1 MFKVRDIVKG
11 TNNSDYGVTN
21 EYMYKGKIVRIRDN
35 GNIDIEILEHKLK
48 SEIGERYDDLDPK
61 YFELVEEY
69 KYTYEDL
76 KKSPIGTKV
85 MFENGKI
92 LIKLSDKRYDNEGC
106 WREESGLEKMKDIVG
121 NFGKIVKIEEPTYT
135 TVYEYKPEILDEA
148 EKRYLR
154 GVIRPFRDKVKT
166 IKKGTLN
173 INDEQ
178 YISIN
183 FENTANN
190 FALPNFKKGTM
201 YKGMGVDKKYTLEEL
216 GL

>member
-85 MFENGKI
+85 TFENGKV
-92 LIKLSDKRYDNEGC
+92 LVKDDEDRYENSKTYRYNEDLDGIKDNSDYGR
-106 WREESGLEKMKDIVG
+106 I
-121 NFGKIVKIEEPTYT
+121 IKIEEPEYT
-135 TVYEYKPEILDEA
+135 TVYASKVEILDEV

>member
-154 GVIRPFRDKVKT
+154 NIIRPFRDKVKT

>member
-35 GNIDIEILEHKLK
+35 GNIDIEILDHNLK

-76 KKSPIGTKV
+76 KKAPVGTKV
-85 MFENGKI
+85 LLEKLKDEI
-92 LIKLSDKRYDNEGC
+92 LIKITNNKYESDNYRFFI
-106 WREESGLEKMKDIVG
+106 REFEKLKIPG
-121 NFGKIVKIEEPTYT
+121 FGKIIKIEEPTYS
-135 TVYEYKPEILDEA
+135 TVYEYKPEILDEV
-148 EKRYLR
+148 EKRYLSNF
-154 GVIRPFRDKVKT
+154 IRPFKDGVETISRTRSLEKDKDYIQIRYKD
-166 IKKGTLN
+166 
-173 INDEQ
+173 DEPTNLP
-178 YISIN
+178 Y
-183 FENTANN
+183 FE
-190 FALPNFKKGTM
+190 KDTM
-201 YKGMGVDKKYTLEEL
+201 YKGMKLYKEYTLEEL